1 MKTLDR
7 RLKNLWSFVRFC
19 ETPLERVDFVK
30 RELVEDRGGNVSFRL
45 VGVCVEE
52 SSPENSVEETEKIIW
67 EIIIKEREITLTMNE
82 VDDNRLIN
90 LCRRLADLT
99 GTKLLSR
106 ETKQSTTK
114 MIWGR

>member
-1 MKTLDR
+1 M
-7 RLKNLWSFVRFC
+7 
-19 ETPLERVDFVK
+19 DFVK

-45 VGVCVEE
+45 VGVLVEE
-52 SSPENSVEETEKIIW
+52 SHPENSVEEREEVIW

-82 VDDNRLIN
+82 TDDDQLIN
-90 LCRRLADLT
+90 ICRRLADLT